1 MRVLICGGGVIGA
14 SIAYFLSRRGV
25 GVTVIERVGVA
36 SAASGKAGGFLAL
49 DWCDG
54 TALQPLARRS
64 FALHAELP
72 RRIGGDWGYRPLTT
86 YGGFASAPDRARR
99 PVAGW
104 LSDRVT
110 VSQALGSPATT
121 AQVIPAAFT
130 TAMMRAAEAQ
140 GAAWRAGRVT

>member
-54 TALQPLARRS
+54 TALEPLTRRS
-64 FALHAELP
+64 FALHAELA
-72 RRIGGDWGYRPLTT
+72 REIAGDWGYRRLET
-86 YGGFASAPDRARR
+86 YGGFAGQRQQARHR
-99 PVAGW
+99 
-104 LSDRVT
+104 
-110 VSQALGSPATT
+110 GS
-121 AQVIPAAFT
+121 
-130 TAMMRAAEAQ
+130 
-140 GAAWRAGRVT
+140 

>member
-54 TALQPLARRS
+54 TSLEPLTRRS
-64 FALHAELP
+64 FALHARL
-72 RRIGGDWGYRPLTT
+72 
-86 YGGFASAPDRARR
+86 
-99 PVAGW
+99 
-104 LSDRVT
+104 
-110 VSQALGSPATT
+110 
-121 AQVIPAAFT
+121 
-130 TAMMRAAEAQ
+130 AEA
-140 GAAWRAGRVT
+140 GTGPLSEVSRWMAR